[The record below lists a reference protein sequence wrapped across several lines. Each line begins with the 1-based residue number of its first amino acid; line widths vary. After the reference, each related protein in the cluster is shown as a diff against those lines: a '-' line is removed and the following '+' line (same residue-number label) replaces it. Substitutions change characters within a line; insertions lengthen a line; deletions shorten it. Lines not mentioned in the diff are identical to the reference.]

1 MHLLL
6 YLIFL
11 NVQPAPMTLFDFTP
25 QSDIS
30 DWRTV
35 DDTVMGGRSDG
46 HFYLNEDGHGEYS
59 GRVSLENNGG
69 FSSLRYGMPTI
80 RIEGKTKV
88 RIRLRGDGERYQFR
102 TKTSD
107 YDRHSYVT
115 YFETSGE
122 WEEIELE
129 LKTMAPQ
136 FRGRSLNMANYPA
149 EMLSEI
155 AILIGN
161 KKEQKFK
168 LELDWLRLE

>member
-1 MHLLL
+1 MHLLF

-25 QSDIS
+25 KSDVS

-46 HFYLNEDGHGEYS
+46 HFRLNEDGHGEYS

-69 FSSLRYGMPTI
+69 FSSLRYRMPTI

-129 LKTMAPQ
+129 LQTMEPQ
-136 FRGRSLNMANYPA
+136 FRGRSLNMENYPA

-161 KKEQKFK
+161 KKEQDFK

>member
-1 MHLLL
+1 
-6 YLIFL
+6 
-11 NVQPAPMTLFDFTP
+11 MTLFDFTP
-25 QSDIS
+25 KSDIS

-46 HFYLNEDGHGEYS
+46 HFRLNENGHGEYS

-69 FSSLRYGMPTI
+69 FSSLRYRMPTI
-80 RIEGKTKV
+80 RIEGKMKV
-88 RIRLRGDGERYQFR
+88 RIRLRGGGERYQFR

-122 WEEIELE
+122 WEEIVLE

-136 FRGRSLNMANYPA
+136 FRGRSLDMENYPA

-161 KKEQKFK
+161 KKEQEFK

>member
-6 YLIFL
+6 CLIL
-11 NVQPAPMTLFDFTP
+11 LTVQPTPMTIFDFTHT
-25 QSDIS
+25 SDIS
-30 DWRTV
+30 NWSTV

-46 HFYLNEDGHGEYS
+46 HFRLNEEGHGEYS

-69 FSSLRYGMPTI
+69 FSSLRYRMPTI

-88 RIRLRGDGERYQFR
+88 RLRLRGDGKRYQFR
-102 TKTSD
+102 VKTSD
-107 YDRHSYVT
+107 NDRHSYVA

-122 WEEIELE
+122 WEEVVLD
-129 LKTMAPQ
+129 LKALAPQ
-136 FRGRSLNMANYPA
+136 FRGRPLNMENYPA
-149 EMLSEI
+149 EMLSEM

-161 KKEQKFK
+161 KKEQTFK